1 MSLNLYHRPLRKV
14 CHTHWHLGNCLE
26 MIRNSPKVKE
36 PVTGRIRIW
45 THLWMQNSSSSLL
58 RLRRCWSLPR
68 FFSVVFC
75 LPSPTLCRQKIH
87 EELTFSTFSLA
98 SRTCRTFGR
107 FSRVAIGYQPPRDS
121 SQPSWSQQA
130 LCGEGA
136 LLRHS
141 TLALFSPSRL
151 D

>member
-1 MSLNLYHRPLRKV
+1 MPHTLTFRK
-14 CHTHWHLGNCLE
+14 
-26 MIRNSPKVKE
+26 
-36 PVTGRIRIW
+36 
-45 THLWMQNSSSSLL
+45 LL
-58 RLRRCWSLPR
+58 RDDKKFTQGQRTSNWQDKNLNPPVNAELKLLTTKIEKMLEPPSL
-68 FFSVVFC
+68 FSVVFC

-141 TLALFSPSRL
+141 TLALFSPSWL